1 MIDTSETRKQNLRLR
16 TKKINGQPLYNI
28 TTVKIFFC
36 LVSKQ
41 HPAKPKSTNLRLLS
55 NMQRWRQSDE
65 QKRNT
70 GFRNENKNKR
80 KRCGPS
86 ENALQLSEDL
96 KRLSRE
102 KKLDKALELYWDKAN
117 DGIRDGHHVCI
128 IVDLTARCGLI
139 LEGEKLLKKVKE
151 AGTRIGCETKTALM
165 KVRFLFYLE

>member
-1 MIDTSETRKQNLRLR
+1 
-16 TKKINGQPLYNI
+16 
-28 TTVKIFFC
+28 
-36 LVSKQ
+36 
-41 HPAKPKSTNLRLLS
+41 
-55 NMQRWRQSDE
+55 MQRWRQSDE

-80 KRCGPS
+80 KRSGPS

-165 KVRFLFYLE
+165 KVRFFILFKKLTQSDNPVCFVSRILYLHTLSLYSWNGFKGYCHSGYMKKASELFLSMCLSKGG